1 MMRTIMFIEN
11 IFNGG
16 VIDWTISIVVGIIIV
31 SALVY
36 LLKYMADEDER
47 VKRKMSK

>member
-1 MMRTIMFIEN
+1 MFIEN

-16 VIDWTISIVVGIIIV
+16 VIDWTISIVVGILIV
-31 SALVY
+31 STLVY